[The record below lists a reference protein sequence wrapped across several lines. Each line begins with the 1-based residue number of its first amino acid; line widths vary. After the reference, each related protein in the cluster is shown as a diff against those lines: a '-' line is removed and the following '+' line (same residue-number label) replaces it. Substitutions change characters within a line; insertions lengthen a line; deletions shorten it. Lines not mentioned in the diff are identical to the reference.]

1 MKWNKV
7 ELMASSRYQ
16 KMIEDYVLEIYIYRN
31 GGTTRACIN
40 DECVSDKD
48 CKTFEDGVR
57 AIVKSL
63 KIDIISINEV
73 ISKLEETT

>member
-1 MKWNKV
+1 MKWLKSTNKKR
-7 ELMASSRYQ
+7 AKYSRI
-16 KMIEDYVLEIYIYRN
+16 IEDYILEIYCYPNPNTMAYID
-31 GGTTRACIN
+31 G
-40 DECVSDKD
+40 ELVSDKD